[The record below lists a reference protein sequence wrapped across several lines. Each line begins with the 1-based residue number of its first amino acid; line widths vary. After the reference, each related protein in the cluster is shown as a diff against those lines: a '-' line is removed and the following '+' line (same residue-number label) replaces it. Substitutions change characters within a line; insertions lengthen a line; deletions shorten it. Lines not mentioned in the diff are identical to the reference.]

1 MRKQSDKFYLIDG
14 DGVVYSHSAKSPYF
28 LKMTHWK
35 SGDDRRIPFDDLMNK
50 MSNNK
55 DTLIKEIR
63 GEKANRIINE
73 YWDKVCV
80 RWEYDGVPYKVLP
93 RDDYEHVKGN
103 NGNDYIS
110 LKDVPHH
117 NFYDSLIKYCG
128 TYFLAWYQ
136 GHLVW
141 VDAARNYFRHYF
153 PQVILYKFKD
163 INVEPSSEN
172 GIMWT
177 NVNHIK
183 PILNLNT
190 QKFI

>member
-1 MRKQSDKFYLIDG
+1 MRKQSDKFYLIDK
-14 DGVVYSHSAKSPYF
+14 DGVVYCHNAKSPYF

-35 SGDDRRIPFDDLMNK
+35 SGDDRRIPFNDLMNK

-63 GEKANRIINE
+63 GEKANRIVNE

-93 RDDYEHVKGN
+93 RDDYEHEKGY

-110 LKDVPHH
+110 LKDVPRHK
-117 NFYDSLIKYCG
+117 FYDSLIKNSD

-136 GHLVW
+136 GHLFW
-141 VDAARNYFRHYF
+141 VDAAHHYF

-163 INVEPSSEN
+163 INIAPSWKD
-172 GIMWT
+172 GMMWT